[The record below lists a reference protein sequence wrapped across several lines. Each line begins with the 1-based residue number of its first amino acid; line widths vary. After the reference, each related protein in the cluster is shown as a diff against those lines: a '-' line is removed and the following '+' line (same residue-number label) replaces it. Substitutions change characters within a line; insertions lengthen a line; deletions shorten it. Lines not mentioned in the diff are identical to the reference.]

1 MNRSFKLSLFS
12 FFYLLAFSS
21 CDNQNENV
29 DPTTKEKNEL
39 TVEKLYDADS
49 NLKREFGKA
58 LVKSLNESKALRDL
72 IKNESLKMFD
82 NDYDVLYQ
90 MIKDEKLEN
99 NLTFRQ
105 ILIKNLGSE
114 ALLNQIEISNPTLTI
129 FVPELPENSFSA
141 EIWDTQTQIP
151 AVAIRLTTSNDVP
164 VINQDGSEEIIEAKY
179 TPAFPVIVLKNNER
193 IVSNNISNNKNIKTS
208 LVSRVNGV
216 EYKFLDDCFDKSK
229 NSKNG
234 FLRTVSS
241 AVLDPKVITAYN
253 TYTGSNVDGWQR
265 DYIYYNITPGT
276 PKGPFKY
283 DFQETITSFSL
294 QGNPTAAYNTIA
306 DQTGDPTLG
315 EKALGNSTGN
325 ILSGGSWTGGNFE
338 FKIRTIVNGK
348 NGIGSE
354 IIKYFTA
361 TGNDLFDCTFIR
373 GERTGFGHYF
383 YYRQINSLKNV
394 NLNIP
399 IFNWDL
405 DQYASTI
412 KIDIEEVDL
421 TETTILTESRSVE
434 FASNFSVEVSAS
446 LFKEL
451 VKVGLKY
458 GTSQKITATSTVQR
472 TFTQGNDLLGD
483 VIVNFADNVI
493 IGTTGS
499 TYTTRE
505 YNSGLYSITVEP
517 TRVQ

>member
-21 CDNQNENV
+21 CDNQNESV
-29 DPTTKEKNEL
+29 DPTTKEKSEL
-39 TVEKLYDADS
+39 KVEKLYDTDS

-58 LVKSLNESKALRDL
+58 LVKSLNESKGLRDL
-72 IKNESLKMFD
+72 IKSESLKMFD

-90 MIKDEKLEN
+90 TIKDEKLEN
-99 NLTFRQ
+99 NITVRQ
-105 ILIKNLGSE
+105 SLIKNLGSE
-114 ALLNQIEISNPTLTI
+114 ALLNQIEINNPTLTI

-141 EIWDTQTQIP
+141 EVWDTQSQIP

-164 VINQDGSEEIIEAKY
+164 IINQDGTEEIIEAKY
-179 TPAFPVIVLKNNER
+179 IPSFPIIVLKDNER
-193 IVSNNISNNKNIKTS
+193 VVSSNNSTNKNIKTS
-208 LVSRVNGV
+208 LVSRINGV

-229 NSKNG
+229 NSKNEA
-234 FLRTVSS
+234 LRTVSS
-241 AVLDPKVITAYN
+241 AVLDPKVVTAYN
-253 TYTGSNVDGWQR
+253 TYTGVNVDGWQR
-265 DYIYYNITPGT
+265 DYIYYNITPGN

-283 DFQETITSFSL
+283 DFQETIKTFSL
-294 QGNPTAAYNTIA
+294 QGDPTAAYNKIA
-306 DQTGDPTLG
+306 DQTGDPTLQQASPG
-315 EKALGNSTGN
+315 PIAG
-325 ILSGGSWTGGNFE
+325 WTGGNFE
-338 FKIRTIVNGK
+338 FKVRIIVNGK

-354 IIKYFTA
+354 IVKYFNA
-361 TGNDLFDCTFIR
+361 KGDDLFDYTIEKVIFLNFP
-373 GERTGFGHYF
+373 RTYIYVRKFNG
-383 YYRQINSLKNV
+383 LKQM

-405 DQYASTI
+405 DQYAASI
-412 KIDIEEVDL
+412 KIDIEEIDL